1 MKFLVRSIFTV
12 LLFLLSL
19 SCSKDDNEVTLIQE
33 DNQKQEM
40 ISDYSECIKNL
51 EEGDAFFAA
60 KKFLEAELLFPQ
72 SDWASKSALMASY
85 SYYIQDYYSEA
96 IFNLERFVKT
106 YPNDYRMDYVH
117 YLLVICYYEKI
128 VDKKK
133 DLEPLIYAKREFNY
147 VINNYPNT
155 DFALDSKFK
164 VGLIDEVMA
173 SKEMYIGRHYIKK
186 EKWIP
191 AINRFKNILKDYETT
206 IYSEEAIHRLVEIH
220 YRIGLE
226 SEAKKYA
233 GLLGYNY
240 LSGEWYKKSY
250 KIFNKQYEIKKKIR
264 EKNKKDKSGLV
275 KKFKKLF

>member
-12 LLFLLSL
+12 LLFFLSL
-19 SCSKDDNEVTLIQE
+19 SCSKDDNEASLIQE
-33 DNQKQEM
+33 VNQKQEM
-40 ISDYSECIKNL
+40 ISAYSEGIKNL

-96 IFNLERFVKT
+96 IFNLERFIKT
-106 YPNDYRMDYVH
+106 YPKDYRMDYAH
-117 YLLVICYYEKI
+117 YLMALCYYEKI
-128 VDKKK
+128 IDEKK

-147 VINNYPNT
+147 VMNNYPNT

-164 VGLIDEVMA
+164 VDLIDEVMA

-250 KIFNKQYEIKKKIR
+250 KIFNKKYETNRIKRKKNI
-264 EKNKKDKSGLV
+264 NKDGLI

>member
-12 LLFLLSL
+12 LLFFLSL
-19 SCSKDDNEVTLIQE
+19 SCSKDDNEASLIQE
-33 DNQKQEM
+33 VNQKQEM
-40 ISDYSECIKNL
+40 ISAYSEGIKNL

-106 YPNDYRMDYVH
+106 YPKDYRMDYAH
-117 YLLVICYYEKI
+117 YLMALCYYEKI
-128 VDKKK
+128 IDEKK

-164 VGLIDEVMA
+164 IGLIDEVMA

-250 KIFNKQYEIKKKIR
+250 KIFNKKYETNRIKRKKNI
-264 EKNKKDKSGLV
+264 NKDGLI